1 MWKLHAL
8 RLGIIAVVFLL
19 LYGFDALAEKGWFNR
34 MPVVMGIAAVLL
46 GLMLAR
52 RLETAQ
58 QKKIKDKP

>member
-1 MWKLHAL
+1 MWKLHSL
-8 RLGIIAVVFLL
+8 RLAIIVVVFVL

-52 RLETAQ
+52 RVEIAQ
-58 QKKIKDKP
+58 KKKIKDRA

>member
-52 RLETAQ
+52 RLETAK